1 MNSII
6 VMGRLTKDPEV
17 SSSTSGTT
25 FARFSIAV
33 DRRYKKDGEQ
43 DADFFNCTAFNK
55 KAEFVEKYIKKGTKV
70 VVSGEMRMDR
80 VTKDGN
86 TTTYPKIMVSDIE
99 FAESKKNNS
108 SDTNDGFL
116 NVTTDEELPFS

>member
-99 FAESKKNNS
+99 FAESKKNNN
-108 SDTNDGFL
+108 SDANDGFL

>member
-6 VMGRLTKDPEV
+6 IMGRFTKNPETG
-17 SSSTSGTT
+17 SSQSGTT
-25 FARFSIAV
+25 YARFSIAV

-43 DADFFNCTAFNK
+43 DADFFNCSAFGK

-80 VTKDGN
+80 VTKDGK
-86 TTTYPKIMVSDIE
+86 TTTYPKIMVNDIE
-99 FAESKKNNS
+99 FAESKKSES
-108 SDTNDGFL
+108 SGDDGFL
-116 NVTTDEELPFS
+116 NVTVEEELPFA